1 MFDSLDKFD
10 SKKSYMLKDIESLI
24 IGSNK
29 EEFSNKNEYI
39 KISDIP
45 KEKELDIQDL
55 INENIELNKN
65 QKNTIINCF
74 KNKFSLIKGPPGT
87 GKSTVLTAL
96 TYHLNKLKKQFIK
109 F

>member
-1 MFDSLDKFD
+1 MLDGLDKFD

-65 QKNTIINCF
+65 QKIQ
-74 KNKFSLIKGPPGT
+74 L
-87 GKSTVLTAL
+87 
-96 TYHLNKLKKQFIK
+96 
-109 F
+109 